1 MMIRFNVID
10 DHQIIVPLRFARA
23 GTGSA
28 WRDRPEIDD
37 RGYLMGTRPSGW
49 GETDT
54 RGAMVGLTVNFRTKI
69 KVVREDIDDE
79 TPLFVTTENPDVV
92 EVLDPDNGGPIPEDG
107 IFRVRGKTA
116 RGSPGRI
123 YIRLGAIDG
132 PILAELEPH
141 VFAKRTL
148 KLTFHQV
155 RIDDSTH
162 TGTRATLPI
171 DRLARRVRAIWWPC
185 GLDMEYDPR
194 RRPVVSDNITFARQ
208 NEVNDP
214 ANDHWAEVKRT
225 LNLGG
230 WDDNVHAFIIDK
242 FTPDASGLTTVGMG
256 IRPDLATRLH
266 CAPGILLTADGVVG
280 NDAEIE
286 RTARTLAHEIGHFLT
301 LEHVQ
306 RKNASTPPARDTY
319 SRRQLMYPLSTVE
332 TQVTPRTLMGDR
344 RFNNN
349 GYGNRVR
356 GWLITMKNHAHHSTD
371 GECGS
376 ARTAARRVQTR
387 GGWR

>member
-1 MMIRFNVID
+1 MIRFNVID
-10 DHQIIVPLRFARA
+10 DHQIIVPSRFARA
-23 GTGSA
+23 NTGNA
-28 WRDRPEIDD
+28 RRDCPEIDD
-37 RGYLMGTRPSGW
+37 RGYLMGTRPTGW
-49 GETDT
+49 GETDA
-54 RGAMVGLTVNFRTKI
+54 RGAMVGLSVNFRTKL

-79 TPLFVTTENPDVV
+79 TPLFVTAENTDVI
-92 EVLDPDNGGPIPEDG
+92 EVLSPTDGGPIPDTG
-107 IFRVRGKTA
+107 IFRVRGVTA
-116 RGSPGRI
+116 TGDPGRI

-141 VFAKRTL
+141 VFARRSL

-155 RIDDSTH
+155 RIDT
-162 TGTRATLPI
+162 TTTNGTRATLPI
-171 DRLARRVRAIWWPC
+171 QRLATRVRAIWWPC
-185 GLDMEYDPR
+185 GLHMQYSPAT
-194 RRPVVSDNITFARQ
+194 RPIVSDNITHARL

-214 ANDHWAEVKRT
+214 ANDAWAEVKRT
-225 LNLGG
+225 LDLGG
-230 WDDNVHAFIIDK
+230 WDDNVHAFIINK

-280 NDAEIE
+280 NDAQIE

-301 LEHVQ
+301 LEHVR
-306 RKNASTPPARDTY
+306 RKNASAPPSRDTY
-319 SRRQLMYPLSTVE
+319 ARRQLMYPISQVE
-332 TQVTPRTLMGDR
+332 AQVTPRTLMGDR

-349 GYGNRVR
+349 GYGDRVR
-356 GWLITMKNHAHHSTD
+356 GWLITMKDHAHHSTD

-376 ARTAARRVQTR
+376 ARTAARHVQTR